1 MLDQLLETKSAPQRT
16 SLGTV
21 ISVVLHAALAV
32 AALRATHHDAV
43 ALPKPVEVMV
53 KQNAP
58 REMVES
64 APQSRSSVQPASA
77 PTYRGFQTVVAPAD
91 IPMDIPAVDLTA
103 AATDPDDFT
112 GRDAPGGRGNGD
124 PKAAAT
130 GISAAD
136 DPFAGFQV
144 DKVAATRPG
153 SPAPQY
159 PEMLKASGVEGEV
172 QAQFVVDTLGRV
184 EPGSFR
190 VLASSHDAFSTAVQ
204 GALPRMRFIPAE
216 AGGRKVRMIVQ
227 QRFAFA
233 LDR

>member
-1 MLDQLLETKSAPQRT
+1 MLDQLLETKSAPQRKP
-16 SLGTV
+16 LGTV
-21 ISVVLHAALAV
+21 ISLVLHAALAV

-43 ALPKPVEVMV
+43 ALPKPVEVML
-53 KQNAP
+53 KQVAP
-58 REMVES
+58 REVIEP
-64 APQSRSSVQPASA
+64 AQPSRSSVQPASA
-77 PTYRGFQTVVAPAD
+77 PTYRGFQTLSAPVD
-91 IPMDIPAVDLTA
+91 IPIDVPAVDLTA
-103 AATDPDDFT
+103 AATDPGDFT

-124 PKAAAT
+124 PTVAPMSVGADVPFSGVDVDKAAAT
-130 GISAAD
+130 L
-136 DPFAGFQV
+136 
-144 DKVAATRPG
+144 PG
-153 SPAPQY
+153 SPAPAY

-190 VLASSHDAFSTAVQ
+190 VLTSSHDAFSTAVK